1 MIVEVRTFRLASD
14 EDAFLAADK
23 DEQHALMT
31 RNRGM
36 IRRTTAKSDS
46 GEWLVLTLWD
56 SHDNVEEPSAEL
68 TACIDAGSAA
78 VRRYE
83 DLGG

>member
-1 MIVEVRTFRLASD
+1 MIIEVRTFRLAAD
-14 EDAFLAADK
+14 EATFVAADK
-23 DEQHALMT
+23 SEQHALMT

-36 IRRTTAKSDS
+36 IRRTTAKSDN

-56 SHDNVEEPSAEL
+56 GHDSVEEPAGEL
-68 TACIDAGSAA
+68 AACIDAASVD
-78 VRRYE
+78 VRRYQ